1 MKSVELGV
9 SIAGVRLPNP
19 VLPASG
25 TYEIDEP
32 HDGFFSAGELGALVN
47 KTIFREPRAGNPPPR
62 IWETPSGMLNAIGI
76 PSKGLAWF
84 LSEELP
90 RLRRLGPPVIASI
103 AGNDLAEFAEV
114 AGAVGQ
120 SALAD
125 LLELDLSCP
134 NLRDGIPWATNPDRL
149 REVLAAVRQATRLP
163 LIAKLSPNVRSVADM
178 AAVAEASGAAA
189 VSLVN
194 TYQGLAI
201 DLDTRRPALGN
212 LTGGLSGP
220 AIRPLAL
227 YAVYTAYE
235 RIHIPIIGMGG
246 IASVEAK
253 ASLSVRPT
261 RGGPLVTPNGTF
273 FLYSQLRY
281 PTKLPQSV
289 QIDGL
294 VTTPQRLSLDDLAK
308 VTADDVQ
315 RVARSTFVAERRT
328 VAYTTAPARPPGGSR
343 PPAGTPRKGGA
354 R

>member
-1 MKSVELGV
+1 MTVDLSVRL
-9 SIAGVRLPNP
+9 AGVRLPNP

-32 HDGFFSAGELGALVN
+32 HGGFFPAGELGAVIN

-76 PSKGLAWF
+76 PSKGLAW
-84 LSEELP
+84 LLGEELP
-90 RLRRLGPPVIASI
+90 RLRALGPPVIASV

-114 AGAVGQ
+114 AGAVGE
-120 SALAD
+120 SGLAD

-149 REVLAAVRQATRLP
+149 ARVLAAVREATRLP
-163 LIAKLSPNVRSVADM
+163 VIAKLSPNVRSVADM

-194 TYQGLAI
+194 TYRGLAI
-201 DLDTRRPALGN
+201 DLRSRRPALGN

-235 RIHIPIIGMGG
+235 RIRIPIIGMGG
-246 IASVEAK
+246 IAVWQDAAEFLLAGATAVAVGTQNFVNPLAMREVIQGIRGYLERAGMS
-253 ASLSVRPT
+253 SVRE
-261 RGGPLVTPNGTF
+261 L
-273 FLYSQLRY
+273 
-281 PTKLPQSV
+281 
-289 QIDGL
+289 IGL
-294 VTTPQRLSLDDLAK
+294 AHRQAAAGQES
-308 VTADDVQ
+308 
-315 RVARSTFVAERRT
+315 AE
-328 VAYTTAPARPPGGSR
+328 GSE
-343 PPAGTPRKGGA
+343 GGA
-354 R
+354 I

>member
-1 MKSVELGV
+1 MKGVELGV

-114 AGAVGQ
+114 AGAVGE

-178 AAVAEASGAAA
+178 AVVAEASGAAA

-194 TYQGLAI
+194 TYQGMAI
-201 DLDTRRPALGN
+201 DLGTRRPALGN

-220 AIRPLAL
+220 AIRPLAV
-227 YAVYTAYE
+227 YAVYTAYK
-235 RIHIPIIGMGG
+235 RIRIPIIGMGG
-246 IASVEAK
+246 IAVWQDAVEFMLAG
-253 ASLSVRPT
+253 ATAVAVGTQNFVNPLAMREVIQGI
-261 RGGPLVTPNGTF
+261 RGYLERTGMGSARELIGLAHANTSTP
-273 FLYSQLRY
+273 
-281 PTKLPQSV
+281 
-289 QIDGL
+289 
-294 VTTPQRLSLDDLAK
+294 
-308 VTADDVQ
+308 
-315 RVARSTFVAERRT
+315 
-328 VAYTTAPARPPGGSR
+328 
-343 PPAGTPRKGGA
+343 
-354 R
+354 

>member
-1 MKSVELGV
+1 MKGVELGV

-114 AGAVGQ
+114 AGAVGE
-120 SALAD
+120 SELAD

-194 TYQGLAI
+194 TYQGMAI
-201 DLDTRRPALGN
+201 DLGTRRPALGN

-220 AIRPLAL
+220 AIRPLAV
-227 YAVYTAYE
+227 YAVYSSYS
-235 RIHIPIIGMGG
+235 RIRIPIIGMGG
-246 IASVEAK
+246 IAVWQDAVEFLLAG
-253 ASLSVRPT
+253 ATAVAVGTQNFVNPLAMREVIQGIRGYLERTGMGSVRELT
-261 RGGPLVTPNGTF
+261 GLAHGNNSTP
-273 FLYSQLRY
+273 
-281 PTKLPQSV
+281 
-289 QIDGL
+289 
-294 VTTPQRLSLDDLAK
+294 
-308 VTADDVQ
+308 
-315 RVARSTFVAERRT
+315 
-328 VAYTTAPARPPGGSR
+328 
-343 PPAGTPRKGGA
+343 
-354 R
+354 